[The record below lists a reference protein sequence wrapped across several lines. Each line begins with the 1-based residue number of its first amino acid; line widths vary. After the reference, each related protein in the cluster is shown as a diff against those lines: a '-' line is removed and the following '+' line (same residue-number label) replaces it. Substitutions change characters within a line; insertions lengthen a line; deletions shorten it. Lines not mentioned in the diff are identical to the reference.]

1 MNYSELL
8 KHIREEL
15 LLSQMDLAKELGVA
29 FATVNRIEKE
39 HHEPSYETKRK
50 IRDFCKKNNLSIKL
64 LRKGETYGE

>member
-15 LLSQMDLAKELGVA
+15 LLSQMDLVKELGVA

-39 HHEPSYETKRK
+39 HHEPSYVTKRK
-50 IRDFCKKNNLSIKL
+50 IVRFL
-64 LRKGETYGE
+64 

>member
-15 LLSQMDLAKELGVA
+15 LISQVDLAKELGVA

-50 IRDFCKKNNLSIKL
+50 IRDYCVKKRIRIKE
-64 LRKGETYGE
+64 KCDEKD